1 MEMKQ
6 TDSTIKSRAAVAFAP
21 TNPYKLWK
29 ST

>member
-6 TDSTIKSRAAVAFAP
+6 ADSTIKSRAAVAFAP
-21 TNPYKLWK
+21 NQPLQIVK